1 MLYPPHLSLDEYC
14 ADTGTINRFQNFK
27 VGDFVLSFDSKD
39 GTEGSDMEVLKF
51 FNVLTVQNSRTYIH
65 RVEKGQQQLCR
76 PLSWWACECY
86 ASSGLFL
93 SLPSA
98 WLALLVR
105 ACISASSDPLHEMVL
120 PRYFKHSTLQVRCHL
135 W

>member
-14 ADTGTINRFQNFK
+14 GDTGTTNRFQNFK

-39 GTEGSDMEVLKF
+39 GTEGSNMEVPKF
-51 FNVLTVQNSRTYIH
+51 FNLPTVQNSRTHIH
-65 RVEKGQQQLCR
+65 RVEKGEQQLCR

-86 ASSGLFL
+86 SSPGQFL

-105 ACISASSDPLHEMVL
+105 ACISASSDPSYEMVL
-120 PRYFKHSTLQVRCHL
+120 PRYLKHSTLQVRCHL
-135 W
+135 